1 MSDIQTLQL
10 LANFGGFIAAAF
22 MAIALLYV
30 VKWKRKVDGNF
41 KNLRE
46 NDLHSIEE
54 KLDKII
60 SQNSEILFNIKE
72 MRKEFNNK

>member
-10 LANFGGFIAAAF
+10 LANFGGFIAAAV